1 MRVAVV
7 INASA
12 GSLLGREKAA
22 EEVAEHLEAAGL
34 DAAIEHDDGR
44 GLVERIS
51 AAARSGAQAVVV
63 GGGDGTIACAAAH
76 LAGTD
81 TALGI
86 LPLGTMN
93 LLAKDLRLPLNL
105 TEAADALAHGT
116 IRAIDVGDVNGHTFL
131 INSVLGMPS
140 RLAVTREKKRGVMA
154 LGDYYRFAV
163 SGMRSLTRYPPLHVA
178 LDLGGD
184 GRRRLRTRALAVVD
198 NDYDEGFGQIFSR
211 SRLDG
216 GELVVYALRGLNV
229 WRIVRFAFGMAFGNW
244 RSTPGL
250 ERHVARHLVIHSR
263 RKQLRVM
270 NDGEVVLIRPPLRY
284 RIRPRALKVIVPEA
298 AADKAQPEAPAVP
311 IDAAL

>member
-7 INASA
+7 INSSA

-34 DAAIEHDDGR
+34 DAAIEHEDGR
-44 GLVERIS
+44 GLVERIR
-51 AAARSGAQAVVV
+51 AAARSGAEAVVV
-63 GGGDGTIACAAAH
+63 GGGDGTIACAAAM

-131 INSVLGMPS
+131 INSVLGIPS
-140 RLAVTREKKRGVMA
+140 RLAVTREKKRGIMTF
-154 LGDYYRFAV
+154 GDYYRFAV
-163 SGMRSLTRYPPLHVA
+163 AGMRSLTRYPPLHVA
-178 LDLGGD
+178 LDFPGG
-184 GRRRLRTRALAVVD
+184 RPRRLRTRALAVVD

-216 GELVVYALRGLNV
+216 GELAVYAMRGLNV
-229 WRIVRFAFGMAFGNW
+229 WRLARLGFGMAFGNW

-250 ERHVARHLVIHSR
+250 ERYATRHLVIHSR

-270 NDGEVVLIRPPLRY
+270 NDGEVVLIAPPLRY
-284 RIRPRALKVIVPEA
+284 RIRPRALKVIVPPEA
-298 AADKAQPEAPAVP
+298 AGKAQPETPAVP
-311 IDAAL
+311 IDAA